1 MDRSAFLVLQDGSV
15 YQGVPFGSR
24 DTAYGEVVF
33 NTSMTGY
40 QEVLTDPSY
49 AGQIVTMT
57 YPLVGNY
64 GTNDTDHESGRIQVR
79 GFVVREECPLP
90 SHGLSRR
97 SLHRYMEESGVPG
110 IAGVDTR
117 SLTRRLRT
125 VGVMMGVLT
134 TSLSPGEAL
143 ELLKTCPSYGSVD
156 FVREVSTPQSY
167 QWSSPDS
174 DEAQEAAGSA
184 PHIAVVDC
192 GVKHNILR
200 LLHVRGCRTTTLPC
214 TTPADEI
221 LSLKPDGIVL
231 SPGPGDPA
239 LLDYLVGTVEGLV
252 GKTPIFG
259 ICLGHQVLGRVFGAS
274 TFKLKFGHRG
284 ANHPVRDLGTE
295 RVYIT
300 AQNHGYAVDGDGL
313 KGGMEVSHIN
323 LNDDT
328 VEGLRHREL
337 PILSVQYHSEASPG
351 PRDNEYL
358 FDQFLDMARRGT
370 P

>member
-1 MDRSAFLVLQDGSV
+1 MKRTAFLVLGDGSV
-15 YQGVPFGSR
+15 YQGVPFGSQ

-49 AGQIVTMT
+49 AGQMVTMT

-64 GTNDTDHESGRIQVR
+64 GTNDMDNESGRIQVR
-79 GFVVREECPLP
+79 GFVVREECTLP

-97 SLHRYMEESGVPG
+97 SLHRYLEDNGIPG

-134 TSLSPGEAL
+134 TRLSPGEAL
-143 ELLKTCPSYGSVD
+143 ELLKSCPSYGAVD
-156 FVREVSTPQSY
+156 FVREVTTPHRY
-167 QWSSPDS
+167 QW
-174 DEAQEAAGSA
+174 QEASAPA

-200 LLHVRGCRTTTLPC
+200 LLHDRGCRTTALPC
-214 TTPADEI
+214 TVSAEEI
-221 LSLKPDGIVL
+221 LALNPDGILL

-239 LLDYLVGTVEGLV
+239 LLDYLVGTVEQLV
-252 GKTPIFG
+252 GRKPIFG
-259 ICLGHQVLGRVFGAS
+259 IYLGHQVLGRVFGAS

-284 ANHPVRDLGTE
+284 ANHPVKDLASG
-295 RVYIT
+295 RIYIT

-313 KGGMEVSHIN
+313 KRGMEVSHTN
-323 LNDDT
+323 LNDGT
-328 VEGLRHREL
+328 VEGLRHQEL

-358 FDQFLDMARRGT
+358 FDQFVEMVKG
-370 P
+370 

>member
-1 MDRSAFLVLQDGSV
+1 MNRTAFLVLEDGSV
-15 YQGVPFGSR
+15 YQGSAFGSP

-57 YPLVGNY
+57 YPLIGNY
-64 GTNDTDHESGRIQVR
+64 GTNDVDHESGRIQVR
-79 GFVVREECPLP
+79 GFVVREECPTP
-90 SHGLSRR
+90 SHGLSQRT
-97 SLHRYMEESGVPG
+97 LHHYLAESGIPG
-110 IAGVDTR
+110 ISGVDTR

-134 TSLSPGEAL
+134 TRLSPGEAL
-143 ELLKTCPSYGSVD
+143 EYLRECPSYGAVD
-156 FVREVSTPQSY
+156 FVREVSTPHSY
-167 QWSSPDS
+167 QWPSSGS
-174 DEAQEAAGSA
+174 GGAQGTLPTA

-200 LLHVRGCRTTTLPC
+200 LLHARGCRATAVPC
-214 TTPADEI
+214 TTAAEEV
-221 LSLKPDGIVL
+221 LSLRPDGIVL

-239 LLDYLVGTVEGLV
+239 LLDYLMGTVQGLV
-252 GKTPIFG
+252 GRKPIFG

-284 ANHPVRDLGTE
+284 ANHPVKDLTTG

-313 KGGMEVSHIN
+313 KGG
-323 LNDDT
+323 L
-328 VEGLRHREL
+328 
-337 PILSVQYHSEASPG
+337 
-351 PRDNEYL
+351 
-358 FDQFLDMARRGT
+358 
-370 P
+370 

>member
-1 MDRSAFLVLQDGSV
+1 MDRSAFLVLEDGSV
-15 YQGVPFGSR
+15 YQGVPFGAR

-49 AGQIVTMT
+49 AGQVVTMT
-57 YPLVGNY
+57 YPLMGNY
-64 GTNDTDHESGRIQVR
+64 GTNDTDNESGRIQVR

-90 SHGLSRR
+90 SHGLSQR
-97 SLHRYMEESGVPG
+97 SLHRYLEENGVPG

-134 TSLSPGEAL
+134 TSLSPAEAL
-143 ELLKTCPSYGSVD
+143 EFLKTCPSYGAVD

-167 QWSSPDS
+167 QW
-174 DEAQEAAGSA
+174 QEAPASA
-184 PHIAVVDC
+184 PHIAVLDW

-200 LLHVRGCRTTTLPC
+200 LLHARGCRATVLPC
-214 TTPADEI
+214 TTPAEEI
-221 LSLKPDGIVL
+221 LALNPDGIVL

-239 LLDYLVGTVEGLV
+239 LLDYLVGTVERLV

-284 ANHPVRDLGTE
+284 ANHPVRDLGTG
-295 RVYIT
+295 RIYIT

-328 VEGLRHREL
+328 VEGLKHREL
-337 PILSVQYHSEASPG
+337 PIFTVQYHSEASPG

-358 FDQFLDMARRGT
+358 FDQFLDMVTRGT

>member
-1 MDRSAFLVLQDGSV
+1 
-15 YQGVPFGSR
+15 VPFGSR

-64 GTNDTDHESGRIQVR
+64 GTNDADYESGRIQVR
-79 GFVVREECPLP
+79 GFVVREECTLP

-97 SLHRYMEESGVPG
+97 TLRRYLEESGVPG

-125 VGVMMGVLT
+125 AGVMMGVLT
-134 TSLSPGEAL
+134 TGLSPGEAL
-143 ELLKTCPSYGSVD
+143 EYLKSCPSYGAVD
-156 FVREVSTPQSY
+156 FAREVSTAQRY
-167 QWSSPDS
+167 QWQDAPV
-174 DEAQEAAGSA
+174 SA

-200 LLHVRGCRTTTLPC
+200 LLHTRGCRATALPC
-214 TTPADEI
+214 TTPAEEI

-239 LLDYLVGTVEGLV
+239 LLDYLVRTVERLV
-252 GKTPIFG
+252 GRKPIFG
-259 ICLGHQVLGRVFGAS
+259 ICLGHQVLGRVFNAN

-284 ANHPVRDLGTE
+284 ANHPVRDLATG

-300 AQNHGYAVDGDGL
+300 AQNHGYALDADGL
-313 KGGMEVSHIN
+313 RGDIEVSHIN

-351 PRDNEYL
+351 PKDNEYL
-358 FDQFLDMARRGT
+358 FDQFLGMAKEGT

>member
-1 MDRSAFLVLQDGSV
+1 MKRTAFLVLGDGSV
-15 YQGVPFGSR
+15 YQGVPFGSQ

-49 AGQIVTMT
+49 AGQTVTMT

-64 GTNDTDHESGRIQVR
+64 GTNDMDNESGRIQVR
-79 GFVVREECPLP
+79 GFVVREECPVP
-90 SHGLSRR
+90 SHGLSRG
-97 SLHRYMEESGVPG
+97 SLHRYLADNGIPG

-134 TSLSPGEAL
+134 TRLSPGEAL
-143 ELLKTCPSYGSVD
+143 ELLASCPSYGAVD
-156 FVREVSTPQSY
+156 FVREVTTRHRY
-167 QWSSPDS
+167 QW
-174 DEAQEAAGSA
+174 QEASAPA

-200 LLHVRGCRTTTLPC
+200 LLHARGCRSTALPC
-214 TTPADEI
+214 TAPVEEI
-221 LSLKPDGIVL
+221 LALNPDGIL
-231 SPGPGDPA
+231 ISPGPGDPA
-239 LLDYLVGTVEGLV
+239 LLDYLVGTVEQLV
-252 GKTPIFG
+252 GRKPIFG

-284 ANHPVRDLGTE
+284 ANHPVRDMGTG

-313 KGGMEVSHIN
+313 KRGMDVSHIN
-323 LNDDT
+323 LNDGT
-328 VEGLRHREL
+328 LEGLRHREL

-358 FDQFLDMARRGT
+358 FDRFVKMVRG
-370 P
+370 